1 MILQDHRLAIPKNI
15 RNAFPFLAIQDHA
28 AEIVV
33 DGVRFVETDGVLR
46 YHVQG
51 LAEDGPRFAVHAVG
65 VAGGVDVRTETVYL
79 GVDCEGGG
87 VDGFVADDYVAV
99 FVYED
104 EV

>member
-1 MILQDHRLAIPKNI
+1 
-15 RNAFPFLAIQDHA
+15 
-28 AEIVV
+28 
-33 DGVRFVETDGVLR
+33 
-46 YHVQG
+46 
-51 LAEDGPRFAVHAVG
+51 VG

-87 VDGFVADDYVAV
+87 VDGFVADNYVAI